1 MAARRSRPFRRSSPR
16 ADHIVPLLL
25 FALASPS
32 HGAAA
37 GPDSAPG
44 GVLLAQADLQRL
56 AGARGTELILDLT
69 VNGNPRGLVQFGLR
83 DGQLWADA
91 ATLRQLGFVLPP
103 DVSDPVRLNSLRG
116 VDARYNVQRQTV
128 DITAGP
134 EVLRQDRTVI
144 NTNDVPAPDANASPG
159 LLLNY
164 DLYGTQGNHNASSMN
179 AFTELRAFTG
189 KQVFSSTFLTQGSQ
203 AQDQPWSQQS
213 VRLDTTWSRSF
224 PDDMLT
230 LRVGDTN
237 TAALAWSRSTLIGG
251 VQLSR
256 NFALQPYRT
265 TTPIPAFLGSA
276 ALPSQV
282 EVYVNGMKQYTGQLP
297 SGPFQLNT
305 VPGIGGAGNAQ
316 VVLTDSFGRTTTLD
330 YSLYD
335 VQQRMLQQG
344 LSDWSVDIGAVRE
357 NYGYRSNDYGS
368 DPAASGTWRY
378 GVTNTL
384 TVETHA
390 ESTRGLV
397 SGGAGAVYM
406 LGKQLGIVTAGAA
419 QSSYD
424 GQGGSLL
431 NLGYSWRDQRFNFSA
446 EGTRTTDT
454 YRDVASLYGAP
465 VPDRSGRVSLGY
477 GTDLLGS
484 FGLSYLYLRYPTQQA
499 TRYVTAYWSRSV
511 GQRGSLNFSLNR
523 DLNDSRNSSVFV
535 GISWYLDGNISTNA
549 GVQRDHT
556 RTIYTADAQHS
567 APYEGGWGWRAG
579 AQYGDDNL
587 NGGAAEVNYLGRY
600 GRALAG
606 VSALG
611 NSQYAYAG
619 ATGSLVFM
627 GGQPF
632 AARRLD
638 DGFAVVSTD
647 GMPGVP
653 VKLENRLIGNT
664 DDKGM
669 LLVTPLQAYQLNQL
683 SIDPMQLPAD
693 VRVDRVKT
701 VATPTDRAGTLV
713 EFGIRPVRAAAII
726 LVDGKGEFLPLG
738 SSVRANGKGG
748 SVLVGYDGA
757 TYLDTLEDS
766 NTLEVRM
773 PDGSTCVTRFDY
785 RKTGNGIPQ
794 IGPLKCVKESSR

>member
-1 MAARRSRPFRRSSPR
+1 MAARRSRTFRRSSPR
-16 ADHIVPLLL
+16 ADYLVPFLL

-37 GPDSAPG
+37 GPDLASGA
-44 GVLLAQADLQRL
+44 VLLAQADLQKL
-56 AGARGTELILDLT
+56 AGARGTELILELT
-69 VNGNPRGLVQFGLR
+69 INGTAKGLVQFGLR
-83 DGQLWADA
+83 DGELWADA
-91 ATLRQLGFVLPP
+91 ATLRALGFVLPP
-103 DVSDPVRLNSLRG
+103 DASDPVRLNSLRG
-116 VDARYNVQRQTV
+116 LTVRYSAQRQTV
-128 DITAGP
+128 EITAGP
-134 EVLRQDRTVI
+134 EVLSQDRTVV
-144 NTNDVPAPDANASPG
+144 NTQDVPAPDANASPG

-164 DLYGTQGNHNASSMN
+164 DLYGTKGDHDASSVN

-189 KQVFSSTFLTQGSQ
+189 KQVFSTTFLTQGSQ
-203 AQDQPWSQQS
+203 AQDSPWSQHS

-265 TTPIPAFLGSA
+265 TTPIPAFLGTA

-282 EVYVNGMKQYTGQLP
+282 EVFVNGMKQYTGQLP

-316 VVLTDSFGRTTTLD
+316 VVLTDAFGRATTLD

-344 LSDWSVDIGAVRE
+344 LSDWSVDLGAVRQ
-357 NYGYRSNDYGS
+357 NYGYKSFDYGN

-378 GVTNTL
+378 GVSNTL

-390 ESTRGLV
+390 ETTRGLATAG
-397 SGGAGAVYM
+397 GGAVWL
-406 LGKQLGIVTAGAA
+406 LGSQLGIVTAGAS
-419 QSSYD
+419 QSSYRGD
-424 GQGGSLL
+424 GGSLF
-431 NLGYSWRDQRFNFSA
+431 NLGYSWRDQRFNFSL

-454 YRDVASLYGAP
+454 YRDVASLYGSA
-465 VPDRSGRVSLGY
+465 VPDRSGRASVGY

-484 FGLSYLYLRYPTQQA
+484 FGLSYLYLRYPTEQA
-499 TRYVTAYWSRSV
+499 TRYVTAYWSRSIS
-511 GQRGSLNFSLNR
+511 QRGSINVSINR
-523 DLNDSRNSSVFV
+523 DLNDNRNSSVFFGV
-535 GISWYLDGNISTNA
+535 SWYLDGNISTNA
-549 GVQRDHT
+549 GVQRDDR

-567 APYEGGWGWRAG
+567 APNEGGWGWRAG
-579 AQYGDDNL
+579 AQYGDDAL

-600 GRALAG
+600 GRAMAG
-606 VSALG
+606 VNAVG
-611 NSQYAYAG
+611 DNRYAYAG

-647 GMPGVP
+647 GMPNVP
-653 VKLENRLIGNT
+653 VKLENRLVGNT

-669 LLVTPLQAYQLNQL
+669 LLVTPLQSYQLNQL

-713 EFGIRPVRAAAII
+713 EFGIHPVQAAALI
-726 LVDGKGEFLPLG
+726 LVDESGAFLPLG
-738 SSVRANGKGG
+738 SSVRANGQGATA
-748 SVLVGYDGA
+748 LVGYDGA
-757 TYLDTLEDS
+757 TYLDTLQEH
-766 NTLEVRM
+766 NTLEVKT
-773 PDGSTCVTRFDY
+773 PKGVCTVRFDY
-785 RKTGNGIPQ
+785 RKSGNGIPQ

>member
-1 MAARRSRPFRRSSPR
+1 MAARRSRHYRRSSPR
-16 ADHIVPLLL
+16 ADQLLSLLL
-25 FALASPS
+25 IVLAAHPQL
-32 HGAAA
+32 AAA
-37 GPDSAPG
+37 GQDAASGP
-44 GVLLAQADLQRL
+44 VLLAQADVQQL
-56 AGARGTELILDLT
+56 AGNRGSELILDLT
-69 VNGNPRGLVQFGLR
+69 LNGSPKGLVQFGLR
-83 DGQLWADA
+83 DGQLWAGA
-91 ATLRQLGFVLPP
+91 ATLRDLGITLPP
-103 DVSDPVRLNSLRG
+103 DATDPVRINSVPG
-116 VDARYNVQRQTV
+116 VNVIYNVQRQTAE
-128 DITAGP
+128 ITASP
-134 EVLRQDRTVI
+134 DVLKQARTVI
-144 NTNDVPAPDANASPG
+144 NTNEVPMPDANASPG
-159 LLLNY
+159 LLFNY
-164 DLYGTQGNHNASSMN
+164 DLYGTQGNHGTSSVN
-179 AFTELRAFTG
+179 AFAELRAFTG
-189 KQVFSSTFLTQGSQ
+189 KQVFSSTFLTQGSKT
-203 AQDQPWSQQS
+203 DGTDWSQHS

-357 NYGYRSNDYGS
+357 NYGFKSFDYGS

-378 GVTNTL
+378 GVSNSL

-397 SGGAGAVYM
+397 AAGGGAVWLIGS
-406 LGKQLGIVTAGAA
+406 QLGVVTAGAA

-424 GQGGSLL
+424 GRQGSLF
-431 NLGYSWRDQRFNFSA
+431 NLGYSWRDSRFNFA
-446 EGTRTTDT
+446 LEGTRTTDS
-454 YRDVASLYGAP
+454 YRDVASLYGAA
-465 VPDRSGRVSLGY
+465 VPDRSGRASVGY

-484 FGLSYLYLRYPTQQA
+484 FGLSYLYLRYPAEQA
-499 TRYVTAYWSRSV
+499 TRYVSAYWSRSIS
-511 GQRGSLNFSLNR
+511 QRGAINVSVNR
-523 DLNDSRNSSVFV
+523 DLNNSRNTSVFFGV
-535 GISWYLDGNISTNA
+535 SWYLDGNISTSA
-549 GVQRDHT
+549 GVQRDNS
-556 RTIYTADAQHS
+556 RTVYTADAQHS
-567 APYEGGWGWRAG
+567 APNEGGWGWRAA
-579 AQYGDDNL
+579 AQGGDSSV
-587 NGGAAEVNYLGRY
+587 NGGAAEVTYLGRY
-600 GRALAG
+600 GRTVAG
-606 VSALG
+606 VNALG
-611 NSQYAYAG
+611 DSRYGYAG
-619 ATGSLVFM
+619 ATGSLVLM

-653 VKLENRLIGNT
+653 VKLENRLIGST
-664 DDKGM
+664 DDRGM
-669 LLVTPLQAYQLNQL
+669 LLVTPLQAYQVNQL

-693 VRVDRVKT
+693 VRVDRVKS

-713 EFGIRPVRAAAII
+713 EFGIHPVRAAAII
-726 LVDGKGEFLPLG
+726 LVDDKGAFLPLG
-738 SSVRANGKGG
+738 SSVRANGKG
-748 SVLVGYDGA
+748 SPALVGYDGA
-757 TYLDTLEDS
+757 TYLDTLDDR
-766 NTLEVRM
+766 NTLEVRL
-773 PDGSTCVTRFDY
+773 PTGGACVARFDY
-785 RKTGNGIPQ
+785 RKEGNGIPQ